1 MKPKTAPSST
11 SEDLADEPDFPAPP
25 DRRHEPKPEPAAKWQ
40 NLTLDEL
47 QAWMD
52 EDHRRQGITP

>member
-1 MKPKTAPSST
+1 MKPRTAPSPT
-11 SEDLADEPDFPAPP
+11 SEILDDEPDFPAPP
-25 DRRHEPKPEPAAKWQ
+25 DRRHEPKPDPAPKWQ

-52 EDHRRQGITP
+52 EERASK